1 MTTAAQ
7 PAFNPYGLIRAADA
21 VTDWRALAT
30 TALAAL
36 AFFLCAA
43 LSGWMAK
50 TSGALAALFG
60 LLTLVV
66 GMVGYSSIGIM
77 LMRRAQGV
85 ETSIA
90 DAVMQAVFTVHRLLG
105 VALLMLLAVVG
116 VALAAL
122 LLLFVCKLP
131 GVGNVLYAIV
141 FPIVTVA
148 MGMTIAGMFY
158 VAFPLAAPAVWAGN
172 TIWQTA
178 ARLFV
183 IIRQRLLSVITNLV
197 ILSILVFFL
206 SSVVMFVLYS
216 GYFATVG
223 LSAKVGINALGGL
236 GGLFQGAMGGM
247 GGMGGMS
254 GYGQDEGAM
263 SYGGALAFASGL
275 VFMVG
280 MIIPFLTFINGS
292 CLIYLQTVDGLEFD
306 GAEQQLRGHMDE
318 AKRRA
323 QEARERAG
331 AKLEEAKAAAQ
342 RHAPAA
348 SPAAAAA
355 AAAAPAAAA
364 AAPAPARSCASCHEA
379 LAADDVFCGGCGT
392 KNPL

>member
-7 PAFNPYGLIRAADA
+7 PTINPYGLIRAADA

-36 AFFLCAA
+36 AVFLSMA
-43 LSGWMAK
+43 LSVWMGK
-50 TSGALAALFG
+50 SSLVLGFVCG
-60 LLTLVV
+60 LVTLLV
-66 GMVGYSSIGIM
+66 GMIGYSSIGIM

-85 ETSIA
+85 QTSIA

-105 VALLMLLAVVG
+105 VALLMVLAFAG
-116 VALAAL
+116 MALAAL
-122 LLLFVCKLP
+122 LLLLVCKLP
-131 GVGNVLYAIV
+131 GVGNLLYAIV
-141 FPIVTVA
+141 FPIVTVVL
-148 MGMTIAGMFY
+148 GVTVAGMFY

-178 ARLFV
+178 ARLLV

-216 GYFATVG
+216 GYFAAVG
-223 LSAKVGINALGGL
+223 LSAKVGIYAAGGL

-247 GGMGGMS
+247 GGFGA
-254 GYGQDEGAM
+254 DDGAM
-263 SYGGALAFASGL
+263 SYGGAFAFASGL
-275 VFMVG
+275 VFMLG

-292 CLIYLQTVDGLEFD
+292 CMIYLQTVDGLNFD
-306 GAEQQLRGHMDE
+306 DAEQQLRGHVDE
-318 AKRRA
+318 ARRRA

-331 AKLEEAKAAAQ
+331 AKLDEAKAAVQ
-342 RHAPAA
+342 RPVPVPAGQ
-348 SPAAAAA
+348 PAF
-355 AAAAPAAAA
+355 
-364 AAPAPARSCASCHEA
+364 RSCSNCHEP

>member
-7 PAFNPYGLIRAADA
+7 PALNPYGLIRAADA

-30 TALAAL
+30 TALAGL

-43 LSGWMAK
+43 VSGWMAK
-50 TSGALAALFG
+50 TSGVLAFVFG
-60 LLTLVV
+60 LVTLLV

-85 ETSIA
+85 QTSIA
-90 DAVMQAVFTVHRLLG
+90 DAVMQAVLTVHRLLG
-105 VALLMLLAVVG
+105 VGLLMLLAFAG
-116 VALAAL
+116 MALAAL

-131 GVGNVLYAIV
+131 GVGNLLYAIV
-141 FPIVTVA
+141 FPIVTVVL
-148 MGMTIAGMFY
+148 GMTIAGMFY

-216 GYFATVG
+216 GYFATVA
-223 LSAKVGINALGGL
+223 LSAKVGIYSAGGL
-236 GGLFQGAMGGM
+236 GGLFQGAMSS
-247 GGMGGMS
+247 MS
-254 GYGQDEGAM
+254 GYGGDDSAM
-263 SYGGALAFASGL
+263 SYGGAFAFATGM
-275 VFMVG
+275 VFMIG

-292 CLIYLQTVDGLEFD
+292 CLIYLQTVEGLEFD

-323 QEARERAG
+323 QEARDRAG
-331 AKLEEAKAAAQ
+331 SKLEEAKAAVQ
-342 RHAPAA
+342 RP
-348 SPAAAAA
+348 
-355 AAAAPAAAA
+355 APAAA
-364 AAPAPARSCASCHEA
+364 PQARSCSNCHEP

>member
-1 MTTAAQ
+1 MTTPAQ

-43 LSGWMAK
+43 LSGWLAK
-50 TSGALAALFG
+50 SSMALAFVFG
-60 LLTLVV
+60 LVTLVV
-66 GMVGYSSIGIM
+66 GLIGYSSVGIM

-105 VALLMLLAVVG
+105 VALLMLLAFAG
-116 VALAAL
+116 LALAAL

-131 GVGNVLYAIV
+131 GVGNLLYAIV

-148 MGMTIAGMFY
+148 LGLTIAGMFY

-172 TIWQTA
+172 TVWQTA

-216 GYFATVG
+216 GYFAAIG
-223 LSAKVGINALGGL
+223 LSAKVGIFAGGGFGGL
-236 GGLFQGAMGGM
+236 LQGAMGGM
-247 GGMGGMS
+247 GGMN
-254 GYGQDEGAM
+254 GYGGGDNVM
-263 SYGGALAFASGL
+263 SYGGAFAFGTGL
-275 VFMVG
+275 VFMLG

-292 CLIYLQTVDGLEFD
+292 CMIYLQTVDGLEFD

-331 AKLEEAKAAAQ
+331 SRLEEAKAAVQ
-342 RHAPAA
+342 RP
-348 SPAAAAA
+348 
-355 AAAAPAAAA
+355 
-364 AAPAPARSCASCHEA
+364 APAPAAPPVARSCSNCHEP
-379 LAADDVFCGGCGT
+379 LAEDDVFCGGCGT